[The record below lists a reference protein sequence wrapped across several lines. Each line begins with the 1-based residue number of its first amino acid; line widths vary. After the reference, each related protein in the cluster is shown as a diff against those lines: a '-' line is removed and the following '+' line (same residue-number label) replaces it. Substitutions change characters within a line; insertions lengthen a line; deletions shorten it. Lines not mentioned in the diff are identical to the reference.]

1 MQLAPFAARE
11 ARVNAATIRHLA
23 NALAVY
29 TPAGGVAFLDP
40 VPVIFDAAYVTIDD
54 KGVASSHPAVTID
67 LVNVP
72 TPKQGDTYELNGTT
86 YAVVEPMADGT
97 GMAVQRLRKA

>member
-1 MQLAPFAARE
+1 MELAPFAARE
-11 ARVNAATIRHLA
+11 ARVNAAAIRHLA

-29 TPAGGVAFLDP
+29 TPFGGSAFPDP
-40 VPVIFDAAYVTIDD
+40 VPVIFDAAYITVDEQ
-54 KGVASSHPAVTID
+54 GVGSSHPAVTIN

-72 TPKQGDTYELNGTT
+72 TPKQGDTYVLNGTT
-86 YAVVEPMADGT
+86 YTVVEPMADGT